1 MTAAATH
8 PAHVLTGHSGDAGQG
23 AADDAASFLRDFRSL
38 SAIGETPGHGVDR
51 QAATAADAQ
60 ARAWFTSLASQYGF
74 RTETDR
80 IGNLFALIEWNPG
93 APYVLVG
100 SHLDSQP
107 TAGKYDGAYGVAA
120 ALHAGR
126 RLADRLA
133 SQSPDGGTPP
143 AAPKY
148 NLAVVDWFNEEGCRF
163 APSMMGSSVYTK
175 KLPADVALSV
185 TDTAGTSVREALA
198 DIGHLGCGEGPAA
211 AAYAEIHI
219 EQGRSMEDSGTTIG
233 LVHAC
238 WAAAKYTVTVHGEQ
252 AHTGSTV
259 IADRKDALLG
269 ASRLV
274 VLLREIAD
282 HFSGAVLHTSV
293 GQLTVYPNSPVVVPS
308 RVELVMDL
316 RTADED
322 ILASAKALLRAGIA
336 TIETE
341 ANVNIDVA
349 ESHAWGINPYQP
361 AGVALAAECAAEL
374 GLSHRQ
380 VFTLAGHDSIN
391 MKDVVPTVMLFVPSV
406 DGISHNEREYT
417 NDDDACAGVDMLTRV
432 VERLCNG
439 DLDDAA
445 SPAPGTEPKG
455 TQPEGTK

>member
-1 MTAAATH
+1 MTAAATRPTH
-8 PAHVLTGHSGDAGQG
+8 TLATNTLAGPSADTRQ
-23 AADDAASFLRDFRSL
+23 ATSDDAASFLRDFRSL

-93 APYVLVG
+93 APFVLVG

-126 RLADRLA
+126 RLADRAA
-133 SQSPDGGTPP
+133 STRSDGGTAA

-163 APSMMGSSVYTK
+163 APSMMGSSVYTG
-175 KLPADVALSV
+175 KLPADVALAV

-198 DIGHLGCGEGPAA
+198 EIGHLGSGEGPTP

-238 WAAAKYTVTVHGEQ
+238 WAAAKYSVTVHGEQ

-259 IADRKDALLG
+259 IADRRDALLG

-282 HFSGAVLHTSV
+282 HFTGAVLHTSV

-316 RTADED
+316 RTAD
-322 ILASAKALLRAGIA
+322 
-336 TIETE
+336 
-341 ANVNIDVA
+341 
-349 ESHAWGINPYQP
+349 
-361 AGVALAAECAAEL
+361 
-374 GLSHRQ
+374 
-380 VFTLAGHDSIN
+380 
-391 MKDVVPTVMLFVPSV
+391 
-406 DGISHNEREYT
+406 
-417 NDDDACAGVDMLTRV
+417 
-432 VERLCNG
+432 
-439 DLDDAA
+439 
-445 SPAPGTEPKG
+445 
-455 TQPEGTK
+455 